1 MKPVGQF
8 ALAALLSAITTSV
21 AFGQQ
26 SDPQK
31 PAQQTPAAQKPAEQK
46 PPEQKPPEQKPAE
59 QKPAEQKPA
68 EQKPEEK
75 PAEQPQ
81 KYEETVVVSASKS
94 EEKLINAP
102 ATMTVIGPET
112 IQTAPTQN
120 FAELLRAVPGVNI
133 TQVSPRDI
141 NITTRAATST
151 LATGNLALLDGRTL
165 YQDFFGFVMW
175 DFLPVNLNEIKQV
188 EVIRGPASAVW
199 GANALYGVVN
209 VITKSP
215 REMQGTSALLGVG
228 GFARDSSDA
237 NTPGAGTLFYISGTH
252 AQAIN
257 DKVAFKVSA
266 GGYTQ
271 DPYSRPS
278 GQIPCDRAD
287 VCGTSPKASYP
298 AYTNKGT
305 TQPKFDMR
313 VDYDGSDGSKMIFS
327 GGVAGT
333 SGIMHT
339 GIGPFN
345 IDSGS
350 VMGYVKADYSK
361 KGLHAAFFTN
371 LLDGNA
377 ENLLSRDAAGN
388 PIALA
393 FNTKTFDFE
402 ASNVATFQAKH
413 VVTYGG
419 NIRHNTFDLSLAPL
433 AQNRTE
439 GGAYVQDEM
448 FLSKM
453 FRLVGGIRVDRFDY
467 IDNVVASPRV
477 ALLVKPNEV
486 NTFRISYN
494 RAYRSP
500 SVINNFLDVTIAEP
514 INLGQFTP
522 LLNGQVY
529 PLPVKSVGNT
539 DLKETSV
546 DAYELGYSGVVA
558 QGRAIVSAAFYVNQT
573 HDDILFTED
582 TTKRYTSA
590 NPPPGWPAIL
600 VPALD
605 KIGGLPS
612 TFTYLNFGRT
622 TQKGFELGVNSSLNP
637 MVGVFANYSYQATP
651 KVNFSLSEV
660 NLPAKNRFNAGA
672 NFTRDRYLGD
682 LVVTYSD
689 SAFWQDV
696 LDAPYHGTTKAYTMV
711 NGGFGVKWLKN
722 KVTTSVKA
730 TNIGNQKIQQHVFG
744 DIIKRSVAAELRVNF

>member
-1 MKPVGQF
+1 MKSLCRLACT
-8 ALAALLSAITTSV
+8 ALWLATLSGVVLA
-21 AFGQQ
+21 QQ
-26 SDPQK
+26 PDSQK
-31 PAQQTPAAQKPAEQK
+31 PDQQKPEQQK
-46 PPEQKPPEQKPAE
+46 PDQPKPDQPKPDQQKP
-59 QKPAEQKPA
+59 

-75 PAEQPQ
+75 PADQPQ
-81 KYEETVVVSASKS
+81 KYEETVVVSASKT

-102 ATMTVIGPET
+102 ATMTVIGSDT
-112 IQTAPTQN
+112 IQSAPTQN
-120 FAELLRAVPGVNI
+120 FAELLRTVPGVNI

-215 REMQGTSALLGVG
+215 REMQGTSAVLGIG
-228 GFARDSSDA
+228 GFDRDKNDP
-237 NTPGAGTLFYISGTH
+237 NTQGAGTTFYVSGTH
-252 AQAIN
+252 AQALN
-257 DKVAFKVSA
+257 DKIAFKLSA

-271 DPYSRPS
+271 DPYSRPT
-278 GQIPCDRAD
+278 GQIPCDRVD
-287 VCGTSPKASYP
+287 VCGSPPSTTVYP
-298 AYTNKGT
+298 PYANKGT
-305 TQPKFDMR
+305 TQPKFDAR

-339 GIGPFN
+339 GIGPFD

-361 KGLHAAFFTN
+361 KGMHAAFFTN

-377 ENLLSRDAAGN
+377 SNLLSRDEAGN

-402 ASNVATFQAKH
+402 ASNVQTFQAKH

-419 NIRHNTFDLSLAPL
+419 NIRHNTFNLSLAPN

-448 FLSKM
+448 FLSNM

-467 IDNVVASPRV
+467 VDNVVASPRV
-477 ALLVKPNEV
+477 AFLVKPNEA

-500 SVINNFLDVTIAEP
+500 SVVNNFLNVTIAAP
-514 INLGQFTP
+514 IDLSPFAVLNPALKGQIF
-522 LLNGQVY
+522 
-529 PLPVKSVGNT
+529 PLPVASVGNPN
-539 DLKETSV
+539 LKVTSV

-558 QGRAIVSAAFYVNQT
+558 AGRAIISAAFYVNKT
-573 HDDILFTED
+573 HNDILFTQTGSYSVTD
-582 TTKRYTSA
+582 
-590 NPPPGWPAIL
+590 PPPGWPLPPPTI
-600 VPALD
+600 AL
-605 KIGGLPS
+605 IPGGLPS
-612 TFTYLNFGRT
+612 TFSYENFGET

-637 MVGVFANYSYQATP
+637 MLGVFANYSFQATP
-651 KVNFSLSEV
+651 QVNFSLSEV
-660 NLPAKNRFNAGA
+660 NLPPKNRFNAGV

-696 LDAPYHGTTKAYTMV
+696 LNDPYHGTTKAYTMV
-711 NGGFGVKWLKN
+711 NGGFGVKWMKN
-722 KVTTSVKA
+722 KVTTSVKG
-730 TNIGNQKIQQHVFG
+730 TNLANQNIQQHVFG
-744 DIIKRSVAAELRVNF
+744 DIIKRSIIGELRVNF

>member
-1 MKPVGQF
+1 MKAVGRL
-8 ALAALLSAITTSV
+8 ALAALLSSVPTSV
-21 AFGQQ
+21 ALAQQ
-26 SDPQK
+26 PDPQK
-31 PAQQTPAAQKPAEQK
+31 PAQQKPAEQK
-46 PPEQKPPEQKPAE
+46 PP
-59 QKPAEQKPA
+59 

-81 KYEETVVVSASKS
+81 KYEETVVVSASKT

-102 ATMTVIGPET
+102 ATMTVIGPDT
-112 IQTAPTQN
+112 IQSAPTQN
-120 FAELLRAVPGVNI
+120 FAEMLRTVPGVNI

-175 DFLPVNLNEIKQV
+175 DFLPVNLNEIKQI

-228 GFARDSSDA
+228 GFARDSTDP

-257 DKVAFKVSA
+257 DKVAFKISA

-278 GQIPCDRAD
+278 GQIPCDRTD
-287 VCGTSPKASYP
+287 VCGSPPRTTTYP
-298 AYTNKGT
+298 PYTNKGT

-371 LLDGNA
+371 MLDGNA
-377 ENLLSRDAAGN
+377 ANLLSRDAAGN

-467 IDNVVASPRV
+467 IDNVVASPRI
-477 ALLVKPNEV
+477 AFLMKPNDV
-486 NTFRISYN
+486 NTFRVSYN

-522 LLNGQVY
+522 LLNGVVY
-529 PLPVKSVGNT
+529 PLPVRSVGNT

-582 TTKRYTSA
+582 TSKRFTSS

-637 MVGVFANYSYQATP
+637 MIGVFANYSYQATP

-660 NLPAKNRFNAGA
+660 NLPAKNRFNAGV

-722 KVTTSVKA
+722 KVTTSIKA
-730 TNIGNQKIQQHVFG
+730 TNIGNQQIQQHVFG
-744 DIIKRSVAAELRVNF
+744 DIIKRSVVGELRVNF